1 MSRHF
6 CFSFKVDKLGVCLL
20 HCVYASKVLVGVA
33 VERAVECSSSSRSNS
48 GSCNDNNCG
57 SNGSVILLQN
67 Y

>member
-33 VERAVECSSSSRSNS
+33 VERAVECSSCRSNS

>member
-20 HCVYASKVLVGVA
+20 HCVYASKVLGGVA
-33 VERAVECSSSSRSNS
+33 VERAVECSSSRSNS